1 MPARIV
7 LASRNAHKIEELS
20 RMAPEVE
27 WLLLPDSAGDPPETG
42 ATFEANALQKA
53 RFGAAA
59 TGLPCLAD
67 DSGIEVDALGG
78 RPGVWSK
85 RYSPEATDA
94 ANNALLLRELA
105 DVGAL
110 SPGARSARY
119 RCVIALV
126 AADGAEQVFDGR
138 CEGTIGF
145 SLRGSNGFGYDPLFL
160 PAAVPGRAMA
170 ELEPAEKDAISHRGA
185 ALQAY
190 KQATGRR
197 E

>member
-1 MPARIV
+1 MLVRAVAR
-7 LASRNAHKIEELS
+7 SYQS
-20 RMAPEVE
+20 
-27 WLLLPDSAGDPPETG
+27 TG
-42 ATFEANALQKA
+42 TTT
-53 RFGAAA
+53 A

-145 SLRGSNGFGYDPLFL
+145 SPRGSHGFGYDPLFL

-190 KQATGRR
+190 KRAQSR
-197 E
+197 